1 MQDFAFFLH
10 PDPDPAFFPQKS
22 IRIES
27 FQNVDLNSITW
38 MTWRIGLKEEKY
50 LAEWI
55 IWNNGWIVLG
65 DFSKPSISPNMF
77 CYIHP
82 FLKSSWRKMSA
93 AFNSIPQPA
102 ATTIA
107 FLSVRFFSCM
117 L

>member
-1 MQDFAFFLH
+1 MQDSAYFLH
-10 PDPDPAFFPQKS
+10 PDPDPAFFPQKW

-107 FLSVRFFSCM
+107 ILSVRFFSCM